1 MKATSRQLCTFY
13 FTPLIPN
20 DDGTKKNTEWGC
32 NKCGKA
38 KLKSGG
44 WTNLLNHAR
53 SCVGASFV
61 TDFESLHCKGKPSSI
76 TSFVIRINEAE
87 RDMFKWVEW
96 IVMTNQP
103 LSIVDCPM
111 TREAIRYKPITS
123 KLLRKNILAL
133 CKEMQTSIKHKL
145 PDKFSI
151 VFDGWSEGSVHY
163 IGVSA
168 SYITIVENMEVVSQ
182 TVLSMRPL
190 LVDDIKGMTAQDHL
204 HHLSKML
211 NIYGKTDANIVCF
224 VGDNCSVNQSMS
236 KILKV
241 PLIGCGSHKF
251 NLAVRK
257 WISNQPQ
264 LEDIIQR
271 IAGVMKKASTLKV
284 SAQLRKLTTLR
295 PVKEN
300 DTRWSSTFFMIERF
314 FRIQSELSAVAD
326 LIPLIPSLFE
336 VDLLAKGF
344 VHLKHFNQVTK
355 SLQEE
360 GITFVRVR
368 EMFDTILEDYP
379 ELNGHIGADASII
392 VDKVFEKAVI
402 QIAKGRVL
410 TEEQRV
416 QVQGLLRPQ
425 LNCGGHAAGTFENI
439 DHQVEGELS
448 YVQKIEARIKRR
460 KTSND
465 EIASQYINLDILSG
479 TSVSCE
485 RLFSAAKHILTD
497 TRKSTSPAVFEA
509 LLLLKIN
516 RSEWNVQTMGR
527 AMGQTTGTRFVA
539 SFDDIASTSI
549 ATGEVDTDEDPDMFY
564 TTTTECW

>member
-1 MKATSRQLCTFY
+1 
-13 FTPLIPN
+13 
-20 DDGTKKNTEWGC
+20 
-32 NKCGKA
+32 
-38 KLKSGG
+38 
-44 WTNLLNHAR
+44 
-53 SCVGASFV
+53 
-61 TDFESLHCKGKPSSI
+61 
-76 TSFVIRINEAE
+76 
-87 RDMFKWVEW
+87 
-96 IVMTNQP
+96 
-103 LSIVDCPM
+103 
-111 TREAIRYKPITS
+111 
-123 KLLRKNILAL
+123 
-133 CKEMQTSIKHKL
+133 MQTSIKHKL

-151 VFDGWSEGSVHY
+151 VFDSWSEVSVHY

-168 SYITIVENMEVVSQ
+168 SYITMMEKMEVVSQ

-190 LVDDIKGMTAQDHL
+190 LADNIKGMTAQDHL

-211 NIYGKTDANIVCF
+211 NTYGKTDASIVCF
-224 VGDNCSVNQSMS
+224 VGDNCGVNQSMS

-251 NLAVRK
+251 NLAVQK
-257 WISNQPQ
+257 WISNRPQ

-284 SAQLRKLTTLR
+284 SAQLRKLTTLC

-300 DTRWSSTFFMIERF
+300 DTRWLSTFYMIERF
-314 FRIQSELSAVAD
+314 FRIQCKLSAVAD

-344 VHLKHFNQVTK
+344 VHLKRFNQVTK

-368 EMFDTILEDYP
+368 EMFDTILDDYP
-379 ELNGHIGADASII
+379 ELNDHIGADASII
-392 VDKVFEKAVI
+392 VDKVFEKSVM
-402 QIAKGRVL
+402 QIVKGRVL
-410 TEEQRV
+410 NVEQRV

-448 YVQKIEARIKRR
+448 YVQKIEAQIKRR

-465 EIASQYINLDILSG
+465 EIACQYINLDILSG

-497 TRKSTSPAVFEA
+497 TRKSPSTAVVEA
-509 LLLLKIN
+509 LLLLKVN
-516 RSEWNVQTMGR
+516 CSEWSVQTMGR
-527 AMGQTTGTRFVA
+527 AMGQTRTGTRFVA
-539 SFDDIASTSI
+539 SFDDIATCI
-549 ATGEVDTDEDPDMFY
+549 ATGEVDTNEDPDMFY
-564 TTTTECW
+564 TTTTECWSTT